1 MCQVALLLAC
11 TSLGRTCL
19 LDLMTR
25 KHVFLC
31 ESYGFQAVFFF
42 YPYELCG
49 VEWLTS
55 SVGTDIPKVGRRIGG
70 RCPVAANLPL
80 PLPYF

>member
-11 TSLGRTCL
+11 ISLRRTFWF
-19 LDLMTR
+19 DLMAP
-25 KHVFLC
+25 KHGFLFA
-31 ESYGFQAVFFF
+31 SYDFQAVFFF

-55 SVGTDIPKVGRRIGG
+55 SVGMDIPKGSPGDRFGDEAHR
-70 RCPVAANLPL
+70 PP
-80 PLPYF
+80 